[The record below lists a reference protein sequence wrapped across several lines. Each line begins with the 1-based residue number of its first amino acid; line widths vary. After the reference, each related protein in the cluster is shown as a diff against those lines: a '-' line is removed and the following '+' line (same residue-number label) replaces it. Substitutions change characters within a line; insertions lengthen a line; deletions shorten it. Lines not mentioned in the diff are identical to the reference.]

1 MSNVVIIEGVVN
13 YDNAESFITTEHAEI
28 SVDGTTGKCAYE
40 MYMDGKS
47 DSIRIND
54 AGREYLFPTAT
65 AHPFQM
71 EAGFTSRRYATSA
84 KQKLAV
90 GGSYV
95 WEQEI
100 DETSVTSY
108 HSGILMDY
116 IISTLTRASELRW
129 DISVN
134 STVIAVGIREFYLKF
149 YFNQYSCVANIAD
162 DARGVVAVSVTAESP
177 YQGDTTT
184 FSAQLHPK
192 ANWKG
197 WYADPGHHALVSR
210 EINYSVV
217 AGEDLTLYAYATKRQ
232 DVDYKLNGEWKE
244 GIVLYRKENGVWNE
258 IDKSDI
264 DTTVGYSKRGL
275 KPK

>member
-1 MSNVVIIEGVVN
+1 MSNVITIEGTVN
-13 YDNAESFITTEHAEI
+13 YENAELFCTSEHAELC
-28 SVDGTTGKCAYE
+28 VDGTTGECAYE

-47 DSIRIND
+47 GTVRINE

-71 EAGFTSRRYATSA
+71 EAGFTSRKYATSA
-84 KQKLAV
+84 SQILVV
-90 GGSYV
+90 GGYNLWS
-95 WEQEI
+95 QEI
-100 DETSVTSY
+100 DKTAVTTY
-108 HSGILMDY
+108 NSGIMTDY
-116 IISTLTRASELRW
+116 IVSTLTRGSELRW
-129 DISVN
+129 DISVG
-134 STVIAVGIREFYLKF
+134 STVAAVGIREFYLRF
-149 YFNQYSCVANIAD
+149 YFYQYRTLAHIAD

-177 YQGDTTT
+177 YQGDPIT

-258 IDKSDI
+258 IEKSDI